1 MKKALAFASAFF
13 NEAHLRCMNNEA
25 GLRPMKR
32 GFSARR
38 RKRGRFSSC
47 SPKANVSRQRSC
59 RFMFAEQT
67 LHSFYCRGGY
77 YPPPR
82 AGGGAQGDAAR
93 KYKNTRPLR
102 RTKPPKGAAF
112 DYCIKRYLRLLNYQL
127 LALSG
132 HAYKFSIDPIFSYFV
147 RIKLSHKFF

>member
-1 MKKALAFASAFF
+1 MLFASAFF

-38 RKRGRFSSC
+38 RKRGRFASC

-77 YPPPR
+77 YPPVFIGAENLHLR
-82 AGGGAQGDAAR
+82 RVGGAAR
-93 KYKNTRPLR
+93 KYKNARPLR
-102 RTKPPKGAAF
+102 RTKPPKGADF
-112 DYCIKRYLRLLNYQL
+112 DYCLKRYLRLLNYSL
-127 LALSG
+127 PVLGVTPVTSL
-132 HAYKFSIDPIFSYFV
+132 PFV
-147 RIKLSHKFF
+147 VG